1 MATTIPTHI
10 HTGPEAQ
17 VPRPDLTGSSG
28 ANSGPPD
35 EGSLLGRYYP
45 SERSRKTHTQYSGTF
60 AVCCTIL
67 SFGVRCAARGR
78 VASILSRILEVE
90 SVISNIP
97 KTNGQSYAINNS
109 YSKLRLDDILGF
121 DIPKGFSSAIAFLA
135 RFGISSRRVAAL
147 LVPRQGKAH
156 EPYM

>member
-67 SFGVRCAARGR
+67 SFGVRSQKLVVQPVNRRNGTVNMPQVQPVVVLLRELKECTTCPGPRHTTAAYE
-78 VASILSRILEVE
+78 SLLS
-90 SVISNIP
+90 
-97 KTNGQSYAINNS
+97 
-109 YSKLRLDDILGF
+109 
-121 DIPKGFSSAIAFLA
+121 SSASCL
-135 RFGISSRRVAAL
+135 RG
-147 LVPRQGKAH
+147 
-156 EPYM
+156 